1 MPLSREELDSLA
13 RSIEEAKLAIKSL
26 EEIVADLRV
35 AGIDSLREEEELR
48 ALKEDLRKLETFYRL
63 QERRLMG

>member
-26 EEIVADLRV
+26 EEIVADLRI
-35 AGIDSLREEEELR
+35 AGIDTLREEEELR
-48 ALKEDLRKLETFYRL
+48 VLKEDLRKLETFYRL